1 MDDSGHKLGDQG
13 SDDNLQGDQDHGF
26 HRDTFSRRGLVVI
39 AGRRGPQA
47 AIPVSG

>member
-1 MDDSGHKLGDQG
+1 MDDSGHKLGDEG
-13 SDDNLQGDQDHGF
+13 SDDNLQGDHDHGF
-26 HRDTFSRRGLVVI
+26 HRDSFSKRGLVVI